1 MKRSNQQSLKEVIE
15 QMLKSSRLSNGLKE
29 YNLKG
34 AWQEIVGD
42 HIAKHTTSIEL
53 KNKYLYVEIDSS
65 VLRNELSYGKSLII
79 KKVNDFL
86 GEEKVEKLV
95 LK

>member
-15 QMLKSSRLSNGLKE
+15 QMLQSSRLSNGLKE

-42 HIAKHTTSIEL
+42 HIAKHTTSI
-53 KNKYLYVEIDSS
+53 
-65 VLRNELSYGKSLII
+65 
-79 KKVNDFL
+79 
-86 GEEKVEKLV
+86 
-95 LK
+95 

>member
-15 QMLKSSRLSNGLKE
+15 QMLQKSSLSNGLKE
-29 YNLKG
+29 HNLKA
-34 AWQEIVGD
+34 AWDEIVGA

-53 KNKYLYVEIDSS
+53 KNKYLYVTLDSS
-65 VLRNELSYGKSLII
+65 VLRNELSYGTSLII
-79 KKVNDFL
+79 KKVNEFL
-86 GEEKVEKLV
+86 GEERVEKLI